1 MVLFPN
7 CKINLGLQIKDKRA
21 DGFHS
26 LETVF
31 LPVPLTDALEVVQTE
46 TKDCSLTVTGISI
59 DAHAEDNICVKAYR
73 LLQQHFSQLPGISIH
88 LHKVIPS
95 GAGLGG
101 GSADGAF
108 MLQLLNRKFNLG
120 LTSESLIPLALQL
133 GSDCPFFILNQP
145 SYATSRGEIMEPIQ
159 LLLNGYELVLVNPR
173 IHVNTGWAF
182 KQLQADRPHHNITE
196 VISHPVTEWNG
207 QLVNDFEKPVFA
219 AHPEIAAILDQLYA
233 QGAVYAAMSG
243 TGSTVFGI
251 FTKGFKLSGSFPGH
265 YFTWQ
270 GTL

>member
-7 CKINLGLQIKDKRA
+7 CKINLGLQIKNKRA
-21 DGFHS
+21 DGFHN
-26 LETVF
+26 LETIF
-31 LPVPLTDALEVVQTE
+31 LPIPLTDALEVVQSE
-46 TKDCSLTVTGISI
+46 TKDCTLAVTGISI

-73 LLQQHFSQLPGISIH
+73 LLQQQFLQMPGIKIH

-120 LTSESLIPLALQL
+120 LTVEALIPMALKL
-133 GSDCPFFILNQP
+133 GSDCPFFILNQAC
-145 SYATSRGEIMEPIQ
+145 YATGRGELMEPVQ
-159 LLLNGYELVLVNPR
+159 LPLNGYELVLVNPR

-182 KQLQADRPHHNITE
+182 KQLQADRPHYNIQE
-196 VISHPVTEWNG
+196 VIQQPVPEWKNR
-207 QLVNDFEKPVFA
+207 LVNDFEKPVFT
-219 AHPEIAAILDQLYA
+219 AHPEIAAIRDQLYG

-243 TGSTVFGI
+243 SGSTVFGI
-251 FTKGFKLSGSFPGH
+251 FPNGHKLSNRFPEH

>member
-1 MVLFPN
+1 MIVFPN
-7 CKINLGLQIKDKRA
+7 CKINLGLQIKEKRA
-21 DGFHS
+21 DGFHN

-31 LPVPLTDALEVVQTE
+31 LPVPLTDALEVVQTA
-46 TKDCSLTVTGISI
+46 TKDCSLVVTGISI

-73 LLQQHFSQLPGISIH
+73 LLQQRFPQLPGISIH
-88 LHKVIPS
+88 LHKAIPS

-120 LTSESLIPLALQL
+120 LSAETLIPIALQL
-133 GSDCPFFILNQP
+133 GSDCPFFIKNQP
-145 SYATSRGEIMEPIQ
+145 CYATGRGEIMEPVQ
-159 LLLNGYELVLVNPR
+159 LPLNGYELVLVNPR

-182 KQLQADRPHHNITE
+182 RQLPADRPHHNIQE
-196 VISHPVTEWNG
+196 VVSQPVAEWKNR
-207 QLVNDFEKPVFA
+207 LVNDFESPVFA
-219 AHPEIAAILDQLYA
+219 AHPEIAAIRDQLYA
-233 QGAVYAAMSG
+233 QGAEYAAMSG

-251 FTKGFKLSGSFPGH
+251 FPKEHKLATRFPEH

-270 GTL
+270 GTV

>member
-1 MVLFPN
+1 MVYFPN
-7 CKINLGLQIKDKRA
+7 CKINLGLQIKDKQP
-21 DGFHS
+21 DGFHN

-46 TKDCSLTVTGISI
+46 TKDCSLAVTGISI

-73 LLQQHFSQLPGISIH
+73 FLQQRFPQLPGIKIH

-108 MLQLLNRKFNLG
+108 MLQLLNRKFNLEI
-120 LTSESLIPLALQL
+120 TAKDLIPMALQL
-133 GSDCPFFILNQP
+133 GSDCPFFILNKP
-145 SYATSRGEIMEPIQ
+145 AYATGRGEIMEPVQ
-159 LLLNGYELVLVNPR
+159 LALNGYELVLVNPR

-182 KQLQADRPHHNITE
+182 KRLQGHRPHYNIKE
-196 VISHPVTEWNG
+196 VISLPVWQWKD

-219 AHPEIAAILDQLYA
+219 AHPEIAAIRDQLNT
-233 QGAVYAAMSG
+233 QGALYTAMSG
-243 TGSTVFGI
+243 TGATVFGI
-251 FTKGFKLSGSFPGH
+251 FPNGFKLANSFAGH